1 MCSKCY
7 TPTGAHIVAVTNA
20 TKHAVAQIMAKA
32 SYSAIDFGHALGTV
46 DIQCAF
52 DNYMQEVPTYLA
64 SVLDRQGIDFAVEV
78 RAAIKTLGFT
88 L

>member
-1 MCSKCY
+1 M
-7 TPTGAHIVAVTNA
+7 AVINA

-32 SYSAIDFGHALGTV
+32 SYSAIDFGHALNTV

-52 DNYMQEVPTYLA
+52 DSYMQAVPEYLA
-64 SVLDRQGIDFAVEV
+64 SVLERQGIDFAAEV